1 MDVFKAFED
10 YRTETEK
17 KVADEIAANNEKVK
31 TAKTA
36 VEDELPDEKGNTTVK
51 QETTIEGG
59 TPSESGKTTIEG
71 GTPSESGESNGIQL

>member
-17 KVADEIAANNEKVK
+17 KVADEITANSEKVK

-36 VEDELPDEKGNTTVK
+36 VEDELTEDTGNSDNT
-51 QETTIEGG
+51 QETTPEGG
-59 TPSESGKTTIEG
+59 TPSESEEK
-71 GTPSESGESNGIQL
+71 

>member
-17 KVADEIAANNEKVK
+17 KVADEIAANSEKVK

-36 VEDELPDEKGNTTVK
+36 VEDELTDDTGNSTDTK
-51 QETTIEGG
+51 ETTPEGEN
-59 TPSESGKTTIEG
+59 PSESEEK
-71 GTPSESGESNGIQL
+71 